1 MRPCVRCATL
11 DGYIGLAR
19 TSGLDPARLLAGV
32 GLDIADLAVPDKWV
46 PAVAVARLLER
57 SARQSGLEDFGL
69 RLACLRKLST
79 LGPLSVVLREE
90 PDLGSALRLLTRYEH
105 SYNEALRLRLE
116 RSTDLASMRLWFEFG
131 EPAPTRQSLE
141 LATAALLGIVRELLG
156 QRWEPLAVCFPHGA
170 PISLATHRAVFGP
183 RLRFGHEFAGLVFG
197 AAELDAANRAS
208 DPLLRPY
215 TEKFL
220 QALGTPRR
228 DTVAD
233 HVKELVE
240 MLLPLGRC
248 STQQVARSL
257 GVTQRTLHRHLAA
270 QDESFSEIM
279 HRTRESLAERHLATE
294 HHSLIDVSLMLG
306 FNAPSA
312 FSRWFRQ
319 RFDVSPTQWRSG
331 AGGRR
336 PPAAEPSREPSA
348 GSDQASPHR
357 HRPVPAQHDHRAW
370 PSGLPT

>member
-11 DGYIGLAR
+11 DGYVGLAR
-19 TSGLDPARLLAGV
+19 SSGLDPARLLAGV

-57 SARQSGLEDFGL
+57 SAQESGLEDFGL
-69 RLACLRKLST
+69 RLAGLRRLST
-79 LGPLSVVLREE
+79 LGPLSVVLRQE

-116 RSTDLASMRLWFEFG
+116 RSTDLATIRLWLEFG
-131 EPAPTRQSLE
+131 EPAPIRQSLE

-156 QRWEPLAVCFPHGA
+156 QQWEPLAVCFSHERPA
-170 PISLATHRAVFGP
+170 SLATHRAVFGP
-183 RLRFGHEFAGLVFG
+183 RLRFGHEFAGLVFS
-197 AAELDAANRAS
+197 ATELDAANQAS

-215 TEKFL
+215 AETFL
-220 QALGTPRR
+220 QALGSPRGA
-228 DTVAD
+228 TVAD
-233 HVKELVE
+233 QVKQLVE

-270 QDESFSEIM
+270 HDDSFSEIV
-279 HRTRESLAERHLATE
+279 HRTREALSERYLATDRY
-294 HHSLIDVSLMLG
+294 SLIDVSQMLG
-306 FNAPSA
+306 FTAPSA

-319 RFDVSPTQWRSG
+319 RFDISPTQWRSG
-331 AGGRR
+331 AFR
-336 PPAAEPSREPSA
+336 
-348 GSDQASPHR
+348 
-357 HRPVPAQHDHRAW
+357 
-370 PSGLPT
+370 